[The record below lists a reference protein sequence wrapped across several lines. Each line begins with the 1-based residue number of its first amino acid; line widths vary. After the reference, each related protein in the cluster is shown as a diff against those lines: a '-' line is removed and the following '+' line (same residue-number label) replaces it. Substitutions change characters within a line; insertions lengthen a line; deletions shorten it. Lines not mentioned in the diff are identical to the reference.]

1 MTGQVPDTRYSPDP
15 APVNSR
21 PGMDATAARMHAV
34 DPSAPDAELAAD
46 LIVHLARI
54 ARATDE
60 TPEGRARSATM
71 RLSSAQWAAL
81 RYMARANPFSRTP
94 SAFARY
100 HGTTRGTASQT
111 IKSLVAA
118 GLLTRARDDRDRR
131 SVRFALT
138 QAGEALLA
146 EDGACALAQAV
157 ADLPPA
163 QRETLIETMRR
174 LAGEIA
180 VKHGA
185 PCFGCCQDCRHLRD
199 GEACD
204 GYCAQVGAPIAGD
217 DRHLLCADFEAAPA
231 RD

>member
-1 MTGQVPDTRYSPDP
+1 MQTLVNMIAKRYIGEMEHNPPEMRASDAVQSASP
-15 APVNSR
+15 AC
-21 PGMDATAARMHAV
+21 G
-34 DPSAPDAELAAD
+34 PDAELAAD

-54 ARATDE
+54 ARSGDDGGEAK
-60 TPEGRARSATM
+60 ARSNAQ
-71 RLSSAQWAAL
+71 RLSAAQWAAL

-138 QAGEALLA
+138 ASGEAFLA

-157 ADLPPA
+157 ADLPDA
-163 QRETLIETMRR
+163 QRESLITTMRR

-180 VKHGA
+180 VSHGA
-185 PCFGCCQDCRHLRD
+185 PCFGCCQDCRHLRE
-199 GEACD
+199 GEACA
-204 GYCAQVGAPIAGD
+204 GFCAQVGAPLD
-217 DRHLLCADFEAAPA
+217 LNDMHLLCADFEAAGE
-231 RD
+231 RG

>member
-1 MTGQVPDTRYSPDP
+1 MIAKRYIDAMKRNPPEMRASDAPEP
-15 APVNSR
+15 AS
-21 PGMDATAARMHAV
+21 AA
-34 DPSAPDAELAAD
+34 SGPDAELAAD

-54 ARATDE
+54 ARSGEDSGEAK
-60 TPEGRARSATM
+60 GRNPVQ
-71 RLSSAQWAAL
+71 RLSAAQWAAL

-138 QAGEALLA
+138 ASGEACLA

-157 ADLPPA
+157 ADLPA
-163 QRETLIETMRR
+163 DQRENLIATMRR

-180 VKHGA
+180 VSHGA
-185 PCFGCCQDCRHLRD
+185 PCFGCCQDCRHLRERD
-199 GEACD
+199 ACA
-204 GYCAQVGAPIAGD
+204 GYCAQVDAPLSLD
-217 DRHLLCADFEAAPA
+217 DMHLLCADFEAAVE
-231 RD
+231 RG

>member
-1 MTGQVPDTRYSPDP
+1 MPPR
-15 APVNSR
+15 SR
-21 PGMDATAARMHAV
+21 AC
-34 DPSAPDAELAAD
+34 APDAELAAD
-46 LIVHLARI
+46 LLVHLARI
-54 ARATDE
+54 ARASDDAGA
-60 TPEGRARSATM
+60 GRTHAH
-71 RLSSAQWAAL
+71 RLSAAQWAAL

-138 QAGEALLA
+138 ASGEAMLA
-146 EDGACALAQAV
+146 EDGACTLAEAV
-157 ADLPPA
+157 AGLPEA
-163 QRETLIETMRR
+163 EREAFIATMRR

-180 VKHGA
+180 VSHGA

-199 GEACD
+199 REACD
-204 GYCAQVGAPIAGD
+204 GFCAQVGAPLSFED
-217 DRHLLCADFEAAPA
+217 KHLLCADFEAAVE
-231 RD
+231 RG